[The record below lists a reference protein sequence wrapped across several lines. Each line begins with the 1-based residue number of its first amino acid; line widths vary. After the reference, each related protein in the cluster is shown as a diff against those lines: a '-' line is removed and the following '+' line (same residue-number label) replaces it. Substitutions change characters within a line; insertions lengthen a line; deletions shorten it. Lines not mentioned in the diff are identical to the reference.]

1 MRVVTYKE
9 AHEFLQ
15 TFLSQKL
22 TAQGRELPADLP
34 EECDLLL
41 SGLIDSLGVLELLT
55 GLSHYCGCEIDFEA
69 LDPDQMTIVGPLCR
83 FVSSQNNHTKQTGS
97 TNYARW

>member
-9 AHEFLQ
+9 AHEYLH

-22 TAQGRELPADLP
+22 GSQGRKLPADLP
-34 EECDLLL
+34 DECDLLL

-55 GLSHYCGCEIDFEA
+55 GLSQYCGREIDFEA

-83 FVSSQNNHTKQTGS
+83 FVSSPDDQTKKAGS
-97 TNYARW
+97 SSYA